1 MPIFLACFP
10 SNFGRDKSLPVV
22 VLKLTWLPSPS
33 PSPVLYRSHNFQR
46 RWMGSSQ
53 SSSSSPAPT
62 PSPNKTNGMSSSYIV
77 QYCANWDGGE
87 QEREAATKAIKEA
100 DPGAVVS
107 ARKLDSYPVQVT
119 IFKEG
124 PGGEEKLFNC
134 AQRELFSKNGWPAK
148 PKIIQAIK
156 SSL

>member
-1 MPIFLACFP
+1 MVSRGLQFQFSIEDWRSYYRNL
-10 SNFGRDKSLPVV
+10 LLTVT
-22 VLKLTWLPSPS
+22 LTWLPC
-33 PSPVLYRSHNFQR
+33 PVLYSHNFQR
-46 RWMGSSQ
+46 RWMGTSQ
-53 SSSSSPAPT
+53 SSSSSPTPT
-62 PSPNKTNGMSSSYIV
+62 PSRNETNGMSSSYIV

-119 IFKEG
+119 IFKQG
-124 PGGEEKLFNC
+124 SAGEEKLFNC